1 MMYIFWLA
9 MIVFLVIIEIAS
21 INLTTIWFVASA
33 IVSLIVSFFC
43 NWFLLQFGIFVVLG
57 IILLITTRPLLLK
70 LLKVNKVK
78 TNLDRVIGMEGGVTE
93 DIIPLET
100 GEVKVDGKKWSAYS
114 TEKLE
119 KGTLIIVEEI
129 NGVKL
134 SVRKKEE

>member
-78 TNLDRVIGMEGGVTE
+78 TNLDRVIGMEGVVTE

-134 SVRKKEE
+134 SVRKKEV

>member
-1 MMYIFWLA
+1 MYIFWLT

-33 IVSLIVSFFC
+33 IVSLIISFFC

-57 IILLITTRPLLLK
+57 IILLITTRPLLLR
-70 LLKVNKVK
+70 LFKVEKIK
-78 TNLDRVIGMEGGVTE
+78 TNLDRVIGMEGIVTE
-93 DIIPLET
+93 DINPLET

-119 KGTLIIVEEI
+119 KGTLVMVEEI

-134 SVRKKEE
+134 SVKKKEV